1 MSNHEV
7 LKKLVLT
14 EDTYELVQDQSTF
27 VFQVPREKNK
37 IEIKKAV
44 ESAFGV
50 KVKSVNTIV
59 TPSKTKTIRGQF
71 GRKTRIL
78 GVKKAFV
85 RIREEDVSKIPLI

>member
-1 MSNHEV
+1 MSGHEI

-14 EDTYELVQDQSTF
+14 EDTYELVQEQSTF
-27 VFQVPREKNK
+27 VFEVPREKNK
-37 IEIKKAV
+37 IEVKKAV
-44 ESAFGV
+44 EAAFGV
-50 KVKSVNTIV
+50 KVTSINTII
-59 TPSKTKTIRGQF
+59 TPSKKKTIRGQF

>member
-1 MSNHEV
+1 MSNHDV

-14 EDTYELVQDQSTF
+14 EDTYELVQGQSTF
-27 VFQVPREKNK
+27 VFEVPREKNK

-50 KVKSVNTIV
+50 KVKSINTII
-59 TPSKTKTIRGQF
+59 TPSKQKTIRGQF